1 MTDGPERVYTSA
13 VPLVLDARRRRRR
26 TRGFGKSL
34 CILLWG
40 FGIVVGIV
48 VVVVVVVIFV
58 IFVIFVIV
66 IHVFFHVIFRVF
78 HFARGCRR
86 RLARAHHRLRQLG
99 LPFQLSLPPEQLQ
112 LG

>member
-26 TRGFGKSL
+26 LRGFGRSL

-48 VVVVVVVIFV
+48 VVVV

-66 IHVFFHVIFRVF
+66 IHVVFHVIFRVIL

-86 RLARAHHRLRQLG
+86 RLARAHHRLRQLS